1 MITIAIGIEEPT
13 VTVEI
18 HHKEK
23 FYCHEIQCEN
33 LKIAQEVAETLRKGL
48 QDKINMY
55 K

>member
-1 MITIAIGIEEPT
+1 MITIAIGIEELT

-18 HHKEK
+18 HHKEN
-23 FYCHEIQCEN
+23 FYCHKIQCEN
-33 LKIAQEVAETLRKGL
+33 FKIAQEVAEILRKGI